1 MISLLKKIVSKK
13 PKTNPKLM
21 RQLSALPPS
30 DLPLYPIDSSIEAAP
45 PTPPE
50 PTPDEAA
57 IVASLELEKA
67 PVPPPVPET
76 PEPPPTPEPE
86 PQHETETPDL
96 TASPLSEAA
105 LLKLAEL
112 HERNPQD

>member
-1 MISLLKKIVSKK
+1 MIALFKKIVSKK

-21 RQLSALPPS
+21 RQLSALPYS
-30 DLPLYPIDSSIEAAP
+30 DLPLYPINSAPDAAP
-45 PTPPE
+45 PTPE

-57 IVASLELEKA
+57 IVASLELEK
-67 PVPPPVPET
+67 T
-76 PEPPPTPEPE
+76 PEPPPELQPEPE
-86 PQHETETPDL
+86 TPPQGETESETPDL